1 MESLTQEEY
10 AFLKTYEDRLNTA
23 SKSQYVRA
31 IPSGDIHKMR
41 LIYSRL
47 IGKSYSMN
55 ESCGGCILTLCRKLK
70 PIYDEYTVKRNS
82 TGQGTEE
89 NEDSANA
96 FGGEIKNS
104 NTKES

>member
-41 LIYSRL
+41 MIYSRL
-47 IGKSYSMN
+47 FMFPFFYRSRFY
-55 ESCGGCILTLCRKLK
+55 
-70 PIYDEYTVKRNS
+70 
-82 TGQGTEE
+82 
-89 NEDSANA
+89 
-96 FGGEIKNS
+96 
-104 NTKES
+104 

>member
-23 SKSQYVRA
+23 TKSQYVRA

-41 LIYSRL
+41 MIYSRL
-47 IGKSYSMN
+47 IGKSYPMN

-70 PIYDEYTVKRNS
+70 PIYDEYTERKSIREESENDDS
-82 TGQGTEE
+82 SADASRGT
-89 NEDSANA
+89 N
-96 FGGEIKNS
+96 
-104 NTKES
+104 